1 MALEEGA
8 SETEAALFSIL
19 NGSFNSITSVGGG
32 NKDLGGIQSLPQNVK
47 TALQEGNSPVV
58 MEYVKSVVQEVGE
71 GQLQRWFEK
80 TMRSIYDPNVKFGS
94 LSD

>member
-47 TALQEGNSPVV
+47 TALQEGNSPRRDGVC
-58 MEYVKSVVQEVGE
+58 
-71 GQLQRWFEK
+71 EK
-80 TMRSIYDPNVKFGS
+80 RSSGGRRGS
-94 LSD
+94 AAALV